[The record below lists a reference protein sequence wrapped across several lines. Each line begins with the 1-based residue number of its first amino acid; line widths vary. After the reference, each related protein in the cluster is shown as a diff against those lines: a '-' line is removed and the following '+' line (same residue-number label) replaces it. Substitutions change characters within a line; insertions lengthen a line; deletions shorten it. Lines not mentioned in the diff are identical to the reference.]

1 MTGSVSIISS
11 RFPSGNHS
19 GAVANELARGNGR
32 HLSVGG
38 ENPDVIIGTDKLVGY
53 VSGRAMDRQCKT
65 RGGLDDFI

>member
-19 GAVANELARGNGR
+19 GTVANEFACGNGR
-32 HLSVGG
+32 HLPVGG
-38 ENPDVIIGTDKLVGY
+38 ENSDFIIGSDKLIGY

-65 RGGLDDFI
+65 RDGLNDSI